1 MDNIIIE
8 KTIEYVKEFFKNDF
22 SGHDYYHSLRVYQN
36 AVRISEI
43 ENADSEIVSIAAL
56 LHDVDDYKLS
66 PETACNMNNVRVFLK
81 TIGVSDV
88 NADRICNIISQISFK
103 GTDTVIPDTIEGK
116 CVQDADRLD
125 ALGAIGI
132 ARVFAYGGANN
143 RAIYTPEISP
153 DVTMNGAEYRN
164 CQSSSIHHFYEKLF
178 LLEDLMNTE
187 TGRKIAHDRTKI
199 MKRFVEDFLN
209 EWNGNF

>member
-1 MDNIIIE
+1 MDNVIIE

-36 AVRISEI
+36 AVRIAEI
-43 ENADSEIVSIAAL
+43 ENADSGIVSLAAL

-66 PETACNMNNVRVFLK
+66 PETACDMNNARVFLK

-143 RAIYTPEISP
+143 RAIYVPEISP

-187 TGRKIAHDRTKI
+187 TGKKIAHDRTKI

>member
-1 MDNIIIE
+1 
-8 KTIEYVKEFFKNDF
+8 
-22 SGHDYYHSLRVYQN
+22 
-36 AVRISEI
+36 
-43 ENADSEIVSIAAL
+43 
-56 LHDVDDYKLS
+56 
-66 PETACNMNNVRVFLK
+66 MNNARVFLK

-187 TGRKIAHDRTKI
+187 TGKKIAHDRTKI

>member
-187 TGRKIAHDRTKI
+187 TGKKIAHDRTKI

>member
-1 MDNIIIE
+1 MDNVIIE

-36 AVRISEI
+36 AVRIAEI
-43 ENADSEIVSIAAL
+43 ENADVEIVSLAAL

-66 PETACNMNNVRVFLK
+66 PETACNMNNACAFLK
-81 TIGVSDV
+81 KIGVSGV
-88 NADRICNIISQISFK
+88 SADRICNIISQISFK
-103 GTDTVIPDTIEGK
+103 GTDSVIPDTLEGK

-187 TGRKIAHDRTKI
+187 TGKKIAHDRTKI